1 MGRKRK
7 VPDIIIIEQQSGS
20 GLGWLVFG
28 VAVGAGVALL
38 LAPASGEE
46 TRKELRRRAKELQL
60 SAADAIDGLREK
72 FDALTSADDEPDG
85 EAEGPDEDAE
95 DGDEEG
101 DPDEGEAAGATEASD
116 GGHETLADARAELE
130 RRLAAARARRRVR
143 EPDEEEPVA

>member
-7 VPDIIIIEQQSGS
+7 APDIIIIEQQSGS

-28 VAVGAGVALL
+28 AAVGAGVALL
-38 LAPASGEE
+38 LAPASGED
-46 TRKELRRRAKELQL
+46 TRKELRRRARELQL

-72 FDALTSADDEPDG
+72 FDALTSADDEPDK
-85 EAEGPDEDAE
+85 EAEDPDEDAE

-101 DPDEGEAAGATEASD
+101 NPDEDEAAEASD
-116 GGHETLADARAELE
+116 DGHETLSDARAELE

>member
-7 VPDIIIIEQQSGS
+7 APDIIIIEQQSGS

-28 VAVGAGVALL
+28 AAVGAGVALL
-38 LAPASGEE
+38 LAPASGED
-46 TRKELRRRAKELQL
+46 TRKELRRRARELQL
-60 SAADAIDGLREK
+60 SAADAIDGIREK
-72 FDALTSADDEPDG
+72 FDALTSADDEPDK
-85 EAEGPDEDAE
+85 EAEDPDEDAE

-101 DPDEGEAAGATEASD
+101 NPDEDEAAEASD
-116 GGHETLADARAELE
+116 GGDETLSDARAELE

>member
-7 VPDIIIIEQQSGS
+7 APDIIIIEQQSGS
-20 GLGWLVFG
+20 GLGWLAFG
-28 VAVGAGVALL
+28 AAVGAGVALL

-46 TRKELRRRAKELQL
+46 TRKELRRRARELQL

-72 FDALTSADDEPDG
+72 FDALTSSDDEPDR
-85 EAEGPDEDAE
+85 EAEEA
-95 DGDEEG
+95 DEEG
-101 DPDEGEAAGATEASD
+101 DPDQDGAFEAAEASD
-116 GGHETLADARAELE
+116 VAPETLSDARAELE

>member
-7 VPDIIIIEQQSGS
+7 APDIIIIEQQSGS
-20 GLGWLVFG
+20 GLGWLALG
-28 VAVGAGVALL
+28 AAVGAGVALL

-46 TRKELRRRAKELQL
+46 TRKELRRRARELQL
-60 SAADAIDGLREK
+60 SAAEAIDGLREK
-72 FDALTSADDEPDG
+72 FDALTSARDGSDE
-85 EAEGPDEDAE
+85 EAEDPDAGAE
-95 DGDEEG
+95 EADEEG
-101 DPDEGEAAGATEASD
+101 DPDEDEAVEATGDSD

>member
-7 VPDIIIIEQQSGS
+7 APDIIIIEQQSGS

-28 VAVGAGVALL
+28 AAVGAGVALL

-46 TRKELRRRAKELQL
+46 TREKLGRRAKELQR
-60 SAADAIDGLREK
+60 SAGDAIDGLREK
-72 FDALTSADDEPDG
+72 FDALTSADGEPDE
-85 EAEGPDEDAE
+85 EAEDPEEDAE
-95 DGDEEG
+95 DGDEEA
-101 DPDEGEAAGATEASD
+101 DSDEDGAAEASD
-116 GGHETLADARAELE
+116 GGHETLSDARAELE

>member
-7 VPDIIIIEQQSGS
+7 APDIITIEQQGGS

-28 VAVGAGVALL
+28 AAVGAGVALL

-46 TRKELRRRAKELQL
+46 TRRELRRRARELQL
-60 SAADAIDGLREK
+60 SAADAIDGIREK
-72 FDALTSADDEPDG
+72 FDALTSADDEPAE
-85 EAEGPDEDAE
+85 EAGDPEEDAE

-101 DPDEGEAAGATEASD
+101 DPDEDEADEASD
-116 GGHETLADARAELE
+116 GGDETLSDARAELE